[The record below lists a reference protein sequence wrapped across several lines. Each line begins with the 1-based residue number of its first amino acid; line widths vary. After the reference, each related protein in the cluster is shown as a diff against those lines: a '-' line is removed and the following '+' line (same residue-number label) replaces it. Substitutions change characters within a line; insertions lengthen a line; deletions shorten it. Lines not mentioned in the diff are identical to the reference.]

1 MRLSPKQQNIIGASA
16 LIASVALIIWGSG
29 RVGETPTST
38 SPSNQP
44 ASTITMNNNLKIT
57 DTIVGTGQEAKV
69 GDLVV
74 VHYTGKLDDG
84 STFDSSVPR
93 GMPFDFTIGE
103 GRVIAGWEQGVPGMK
118 VGGKRVLVIP
128 PELGYGANGYPPV
141 IPPAAT
147 LTFEVELLGIGK

>member
-1 MRLSPKQQNIIGASA
+1 MRLSPKQQNIIGATA

-29 RVGETPTST
+29 RATAPVNETVGNLSME
-38 SPSNQP
+38 
-44 ASTITMNNNLKIT
+44 TITMNNNLKIT
-57 DTIVGTGQEAKV
+57 DVQVGSGEEAKV
-69 GDLVV
+69 GDHVM

-84 STFDSSVPR
+84 SVFDSSVPR
-93 GMPFDFTIGE
+93 GTPFDFKIGE

-141 IPPAAT
+141 IPPSAT
-147 LTFEVELLGIGK
+147 LTFEIELLGIKK